1 MNQGRPHS
9 SWELFGRVGILPRGS
24 EFLRGTH
31 SSSQTTAPPSSALG
45 YVASPMMGAVSA
57 ASGLC
62 QSPGSCP
69 DFERFTVTTASGPG
83 LQASVV
89 FARQGA
95 ALRLCPA
102 SIGIEGLFAQHL
114 GRSARRP
121 LSVPWRPG
129 TDPRE
134 ILCWTEIPLELTVP
148 LRLNAMDTHHTSRS
162 VDPRHDRVPHLLPI
176 TEYASDAYAT
186 RTLAIDRDDWPP
198 PTPHEKR

>member
-1 MNQGRPHS
+1 VNQGRPHS

-45 YVASPMMGAVSA
+45 CVASPMMGAVSA

-114 GRSARRP
+114 GDLLGDLFQFLGGPELIHVRSCVGRKYP
-121 LSVPWRPG
+121 LSSQ
-129 TDPRE
+129 
-134 ILCWTEIPLELTVP
+134 
-148 LRLNAMDTHHTSRS
+148 SRC
-162 VDPRHDRVPHLLPI
+162 D
-176 TEYASDAYAT
+176 
-186 RTLAIDRDDWPP
+186 
-198 PTPHEKR
+198 